1 MTTLH
6 SVLATDVGCVRAA
19 NQDRAIV
26 EPAFCAVA
34 DGMGGHQGGE
44 VAAQIAIETLRSAL
58 AGTEATGEKV
68 RQAVRQANQAVWE
81 RSLADEQLR
90 GMGTTLTVLA
100 LVGAEGDE
108 RLALANVGDSRA
120 YLWRAGVLSQVTA
133 DHSLVQDLV
142 RAGRITESQAA
153 EHPGRHILTRAL
165 GVDSDVDVDLWNFQP
180 MNADRFLL
188 CSDGLVN
195 EVDDERIAQ
204 LLGQHPEA
212 RQATE
217 ALVEA
222 AKANGGNDN
231 ITVVI
236 VDVESGAGAPGAG
249 APGADGAPHP
259 VLSPSPGESGLR
271 SVEHA
276 APDVRRPPANG
287 DAGMDRSGPKLQAEG
302 ASPREGAGSGLG
314 HSPRRIT
321 LRVVLFLLVLVLLVV
336 GALGAIVWYDHS
348 SYFVTL
354 RRKKVVI
361 EQGRAGGLLWIQP
374 RTVVRTGLTQSHV
387 LAYRIPSLQ
396 QGVQEPSLSAAKRFV
411 ANLASEYRSLPLP
424 PGSSPSASSIRSPTT
439 STTTA
444 VPSST
449 STGAG

>member
-100 LVGAEGDE
+100 LVGAEGEE

-165 GVDSDVDVDLWNFQP
+165 GVDSNVDVDLWNFQP

-204 LLGQHPEA
+204 LLRQHPEA

-236 VDVESGAGAPGAG
+236 VDVESGAGAA
-249 APGADGAPHP
+249 GADGAPHP
-259 VLSPSPGESGLR
+259 VLTPSPGETGLQP
-271 SVEHA
+271 VEHA
-276 APDVRRPPANG
+276 APVRRSPANG
-287 DAGMDRSGPKLQAEG
+287 DADMDRSGPKLQAEG
-302 ASPREGAGSGLG
+302 ASQREGAGSDLG
-314 HSPRRIT
+314 HPPRRVT
-321 LRVVLFLLVLVLLVV
+321 LRVVLFLLVLVLLIV

-424 PGSSPSASSIRSPTT
+424 PGSSPSAPSSRSPTT

-449 STGAG
+449 SPGAG